1 MGRSLAMWLGS
12 YLIVSVMLF
21 LWYKIPL
28 GPLVL
33 AGGLTLAITVI
44 RSFRAQRRSRS

>member
-1 MGRSLAMWLGS
+1 MGRPLAIWSGS
-12 YLIVSVMLF
+12 FLIVSVML
-21 LWYKIPL
+21 LMYYKIPL

-44 RSFRAQRRSRS
+44 RALRAQRRPRP